1 MSKTSK
7 QAKEG
12 HPVNQSV
19 KKTASAGAIILIS
32 SASAALLTI
41 ISALVSL
48 AVGDSLKLFLII
60 AVIVLPST
68 VSIWF
73 LASMVTYT
81 VGKFKGKIS
90 DWTDVNLRASSLI
103 IGVILMSAVAALTVL
118 TVYWGVDPISVITS
132 VIKG

>member
-1 MSKTSK
+1 M
-7 QAKEG
+7 
-12 HPVNQSV
+12 NQGI
-19 KKTASAGAIILIS
+19 KKSAPTGAIIMIS

-48 AVGDSLKLFLII
+48 TVGDSLKLFLII

>member
-1 MSKTSK
+1 M
-7 QAKEG
+7 
-12 HPVNQSV
+12 NQSV

>member
-1 MSKTSK
+1 M
-7 QAKEG
+7 
-12 HPVNQSV
+12 NQGI
-19 KKTASAGAIILIS
+19 KKSAPTGAIILMS

-48 AVGDSLKLFLII
+48 TVGDSLKLFLII
-60 AVIVLPST
+60 ALIVLPSI

>member
-1 MSKTSK
+1 M
-7 QAKEG
+7 
-12 HPVNQSV
+12 NQSV

-48 AVGDSLKLFLII
+48 TVGDSLKLFLII